1 MHCFK
6 VTPYIESIQYNAALA
21 IAGAITG
28 TSREKIH
35 SELGLEL
42 LQDRPWYRKLY
53 VLYKI
58 LNTITPIYL
67 CDIISKYYRKIG

>member
-1 MHCFK
+1 M
-6 VTPYIESIQYNAALA
+6 PYIELIQYNAALV

-42 LQDRPWYRKLY
+42 LQDRHWYRKLY

>member
-1 MHCFK
+1 M
-6 VTPYIESIQYNAALA
+6 PYIESIQYNAALV

-42 LQDRPWYRKLY
+42 LQDRHWYRKLY

>member
-42 LQDRPWYRKLY
+42 LQDIGTENYMFF
-53 VLYKI
+53 I
-58 LNTITPIYL
+58 
-67 CDIISKYYRKIG
+67 KY